1 MPGPEPW
8 LGRVSDT
15 SHLEPMRILRQNSEV
30 REVSSF
36 VSRFPGITQMVK
48 NRKQNTQR
56 RSSSLRFLFDQYT
69 VFGMDATGKGRVP
82 VGEGADEEES
92 EEERTHGC

>member
-1 MPGPEPW
+1 
-8 LGRVSDT
+8 
-15 SHLEPMRILRQNSEV
+15 
-30 REVSSF
+30 
-36 VSRFPGITQMVK
+36 MVK